1 MDVAGTI
8 DLSGRPAD
16 PDDPADGSAGT
27 NEIIDS
33 DKEQVP

>member
-8 DLSGRPAD
+8 DLSGRLAD
-16 PDDPADGSAGT
+16 PDDPADDSAST

-33 DKEQVP
+33 HEEQVP